1 MLGRLKRR
9 FSRDLGIDLGTANIS
24 VFERGRGI
32 VLREPAVVA
41 LREGRGGRREIL
53 AVGEQARRMAG
64 RVPAGVR
71 VERPMADGVIAD
83 RDLAEALLRRC
94 IALVHGRTWGTA
106 PRLVV
111 CAPVGTTPVE
121 RRAVRQAA
129 RGAGGAEVWTMDE
142 PLAAALGAGL
152 PVAEP
157 SASMIV
163 DVGGGTTE
171 VAVISLGGIVISRSV
186 RCAGDAMNETL
197 RHFLKRRHGL
207 VVGAMEAERAKIEA
221 GSAHRSADC
230 KDCLVKGREVA
241 TGLPSARVISGAD
254 LRQALAE
261 HLQTILAAVRE
272 VLDRC
277 PPELA
282 ADLARDGMVLA
293 GGGSL
298 LAGLDLFLA
307 ESVRLGVRRAEN
319 PAACVALG
327 LGRSLC
333 DIGRFSDLLGQEE

>member
-1 MLGRLKRR
+1 MLARLTRR
-9 FSRDLGIDLGTANIS
+9 FSRDLGIDLGTASIS

-32 VLREPAVVA
+32 VLRQPAVIA
-41 LREGRGGRREIL
+41 WREGRGGRGEIL
-53 AVGEQARRMAG
+53 AVGEEARRMVG

-71 VERPMADGVIAD
+71 VVRPMADGVIAD

-94 IALVHGRTWGTA
+94 IVQAHGRSFLAA

-111 CAPVGTTPVE
+111 CAPVGATAVE

-129 RGAGGAEVWTMDE
+129 RGAGAAEVWTMDE

-171 VAVISLGGIVISRSV
+171 VAVISLGGIVIARSV
-186 RCAGDAMNETL
+186 RCAGEAMNETL
-197 RHFLKRRHGL
+197 RLFLKRRHGL
-207 VVGAMEAERAKIEA
+207 VVGTAEAERAKIEA
-221 GSAHRSADC
+221 GSAHPAADGGE
-230 KDCLVKGREVA
+230 CLIKGREAA
-241 TGLPSARVISGAD
+241 TGLPAARRIGGAD
-254 LRQALAE
+254 VRGALAD
-261 HLQTILAAVRE
+261 HLQTILGAVRE

-277 PPELA
+277 PPELS
-282 ADLARDGMVLA
+282 ADLARDGLVLA

-298 LAGLDLFLA
+298 LPGLDAFLS
-307 ESVRLGVRRAEN
+307 ESVRLRVRRAAS
-319 PAACVALG
+319 PADCVALG
-327 LGRSLC
+327 LGRSLE
-333 DIGRFSDLLGQEE
+333 DIGRFRDLLGREE

>member
-1 MLGRLKRR
+1 MLAGLKRR
-9 FSRDLGIDLGTANIS
+9 FSRDLGIDLGTANIT

-32 VLREPAVVA
+32 VLREPAFVA
-41 LREGRGGRREIL
+41 YRDDKSRLGRVI
-53 AVGEQARRMAG
+53 AVGDQARRMAG
-64 RVPAGVR
+64 RTPAGVR
-71 VERPMADGVIAD
+71 VSRPMANGVIAD

-94 IALVHGRTWGTA
+94 IAEVHGRSYFTA

-129 RGAGGAEVWTMDE
+129 RGAGASEVWTMDE

-152 PVAEP
+152 PVSEP

-171 VAVISLGGIVISRSV
+171 VAIISLGGIVISRSV
-186 RCAGDAMNETL
+186 RCAGETMNDTL
-197 RHFLKRRHGL
+197 RHFFKRRFGL
-207 VVGAMEAERAKIEA
+207 VVGPGEAERAKIEA
-221 GSAHRSADC
+221 GSAHPSEDGVQC
-230 KDCLVKGREVA
+230 VVKGRVSA
-241 TGLPSARVISGAD
+241 TGLPASRAVNGEEVRGALSD
-254 LRQALAE
+254 

-277 PPELA
+277 PPELS
-282 ADLARDGMVLA
+282 ADLSHDGMVLS

-298 LAGLDLFLA
+298 LPGLDTFLA
-307 ESVRLGVRRAEN
+307 ESVRLRVRRATD
-319 PAACVALG
+319 PASCVALG
-327 LGRSLC
+327 LGRSLEN
-333 DIGRFSDLLGQEE
+333 IGRFRDLLGQEE